1 MLSAWRRTRS
11 LDVVAAIVVVSLSL
25 GLVVALWAGDARFAL
40 VKAAP
45 AFALFG
51 VACLA
56 TLSARRPL
64 MFFVGR
70 HFAPG
75 DAAAKVA
82 EWDQRLTRPDFRD
95 AMRRLTLLWGVACLI
110 EAALGIAAAF
120 LLPIGTAL
128 VVEPAFAIAT
138 VALLLTWTRRFA
150 NARPAQARDGGDNEM
165 VMNQACDAHD
175 ISCYIEKLNRPA
187 IYDRE

>member
-1 MLSAWRRTRS
+1 MPAINTANQVSAPGPGLRGLLIDVALPWLTLQVLERAGVPTVWALAVAAVFPALALLSTWRRTRS
-11 LDVVAAIVVVSLSL
+11 LDVVAAIVVVSLGL

-51 VACLA
+51 IASLA

-75 DAAAKVA
+75 DVAAKVA
-82 EWDQRLTRPDFRD
+82 EWDERLTRPGFRD
-95 AMRRLTLLWGVACLI
+95 AMRRLTLIWGVACLT
-110 EAALGIAAAF
+110 EAGLGIVAGF
-120 LLPIGTAL
+120 LLPVG
-128 VVEPAFAIAT
+128 
-138 VALLLTWTRRFA
+138 
-150 NARPAQARDGGDNEM
+150 
-165 VMNQACDAHD
+165 
-175 ISCYIEKLNRPA
+175 
-187 IYDRE
+187 